1 MKRFVEGEDRLQM
14 ALLPHCLDDYV
25 TENNPVRVIEA
36 FIDELDLATLGFEGV
51 VPETTGRPAY
61 HPATLLKIYLLR
73 LSQPHPIEPAP
84 GAGDPA

>member
-1 MKRFVEGEDRLQM
+1 MKRFVEGEDRLQG

-36 FIDELDLATLGFEGV
+36 FIDELDLATLGAPGL
-51 VPETTGRPAY
+51 PSSD
-61 HPATLLKIYLLR
+61 ATEDLSLR
-73 LSQPHPIEPAP
+73 LSQPHPVEPAP

>member
-1 MKRFVEGEDRLQM
+1 MKRFVEGEDRLQV

-51 VPETTGRPAY
+51 VLETTGRPAY
-61 HPATLLKIYLLR
+61 HPAYATEDLSLR
-73 LSQPHPIEPAP
+73 LSQPHPVEPAP

>member
-1 MKRFVEGEDRLQM
+1 MKRFVEGEDRLQG

-36 FIDELDLATLGFEGV
+36 FIDELDLATLGFDGV

-61 HPATLLKIYLLR
+61 HLTEDLSLR
-73 LSQPHPIEPAP
+73 LSQPHPVEPAP